1 MQGMFIGPF
10 AKPYLMGELK
20 KYGAYAKPKEKIN
33 IYGWSRRKKA
43 TAWLHIKKYSPI
55 TIWLKSLSPLL
66 TIFIYGSVLNIIH
79 YFLQ

>member
-33 IYGWSRRKKA
+33 IYG
-43 TAWLHIKKYSPI
+43 
-55 TIWLKSLSPLL
+55 
-66 TIFIYGSVLNIIH
+66 
-79 YFLQ
+79 